1 MSSVFT
7 LTLTLS
13 RVSNLPTVWTN
24 CMVAWAINQ
33 SVEKIVGQTP
43 AWHDPSFF
51 DLSALG
57 WLLVGASFVYAG
69 GCVLNDAFDYEY
81 DQKYNP
87 IRPIPSGAISCSTVW
102 GIGLGFLFVGSA
114 FLIGMSSCS
123 FPLVVCLITAVCLYD
138 WIHKKW
144 SGSVWIMGS
153 CRTFLWLVAASA
165 GGMQILDQLFV
176 CSLCVGGYVV
186 GISLFARNESKGKAP
201 SDLSSRLAIFLL
213 FAPCLLALCLLILWN
228 HLDPTRVFLLNCI
241 GLYLGWIVINA
252 ILTMRNSNEY
262 GAIGKGVSRL
272 LAGICIVDALAVS
285 FFIPGLIAPC
295 CLAQFFAQILQKKF
309 AAT

>member
-1 MSSVFT
+1 MDNYNDTATKEAKLEKKQKLVDDTIKVGKLSQYEIIKRMLDGLVLEIEELKKILFT
-7 LTLTLS
+7 
-13 RVSNLPTVWTN
+13 
-24 CMVAWAINQ
+24 
-33 SVEKIVGQTP
+33 
-43 AWHDPSFF
+43 
-51 DLSALG
+51 DLS
-57 WLLVGASFVYAG
+57 V
-69 GCVLNDAFDYEY
+69 
-81 DQKYNP
+81 
-87 IRPIPSGAISCSTVW
+87 T
-102 GIGLGFLFVGSA
+102 
-114 FLIGMSSCS
+114 
-123 FPLVVCLITAVCLYD
+123 
-138 WIHKKW
+138 
-144 SGSVWIMGS
+144 
-153 CRTFLWLVAASA
+153 
-165 GGMQILDQLFV
+165 
-176 CSLCVGGYVV
+176 
-186 GISLFARNESKGKAP
+186 NESKEKAP

-285 FFIPGLIAPC
+285 FFIPSLIAPC